1 MFETA
6 EHAVASSELAAA
18 VHELRST
25 QSAEDLD
32 ALRAATKRLDEMCCH
47 IEEVEASLKRT
58 SGSAKRLSD
67 SITRPEEERAEQR
80 RASIAAA
87 ARDERRRRARAQ
99 LDEAVARAAVQ
110 PATDSA
116 DIEDRVTAVGA
127 GYQEAA
133 QASNAVL
140 MGPTATNEAHGE
152 KPAGDQ
158 PNEKGRAA
166 RKAVWKATK
175 LSASSA
181 RKLSAAAGKAG
192 KRIRNRYKFN

>member
-1 MFETA
+1 M
-6 EHAVASSELAAA
+6 
-18 VHELRST
+18 
-25 QSAEDLD
+25 
-32 ALRAATKRLDEMCCH
+32 
-47 IEEVEASLKRT
+47 
-58 SGSAKRLSD
+58 
-67 SITRPEEERAEQR
+67 
-80 RASIAAA
+80 
-87 ARDERRRRARAQ
+87 
-99 LDEAVARAAVQ
+99 
-110 PATDSA
+110 
-116 DIEDRVTAVGA
+116 TAVGA

-158 PNEKGRAA
+158 PDEKGRAA

-192 KRIRNRYKFN
+192 KDRIRNRYKKD